1 MSHKNLVKRTG
12 ATCTEARGTCGPSA
26 VRGKA
31 VTFRAAGILAASAL
45 AVAATVLSTSPA
57 SAVAAVNS
65 ATQKKVLAEKSLKCG
80 VAGNLPGFSSVDGSG
95 EMRGIDADIC
105 RAIGAALGVKVS
117 FKSLNAKTRF
127 PALQS
132 GEIDVLVRNTTQT
145 ISRDVSLGFDFVGIN
160 YYDGQGF
167 MVKKSLGVKSAKEL
181 GGASV
186 CVQTGT
192 TTELNLND
200 YFARNN
206 LKFKAVVFETLEDTV
221 KAYESGRCD
230 VYTTDASGLAA
241 TRSALKDP
249 KEHVILPELISKEP
263 LGPLVRH
270 GDNEWADLIRWVF
283 NALVTAEE
291 KGITKAN
298 VNEMKAKSAD
308 PEVKRLLGGTGSIG
322 QSLGLDNDWA
332 LRAIAEVGNYG
343 EIFDRNLGPQTP
355 LGIDRGLNA
364 LWNQGGLLYSP
375 PFN

>member
-1 MSHKNLVKRTG
+1 MSYIQQCHSTKPYFARAVSAAILVFG
-12 ATCTEARGTCGPSA
+12 
-26 VRGKA
+26 VN
-31 VTFRAAGILAASAL
+31 FLILSHAW
-45 AVAATVLSTSPA
+45 AVAN
-57 SAVAAVNS
+57 VAS
-65 ATQKKVLAEKSLKCG
+65 ATQKKVLADKSLRCG
-80 VAGNLPGFSSVDGSG
+80 VAGNLPGFSFVDGAG
-95 EMRGIDADIC
+95 DMRGIDADIC
-105 RAIGAALGVKVS
+105 RAIAASLGVKVT

-132 GEIDVLVRNTTQT
+132 GEVDVLVRNTTQT
-145 ISRDVSLGFDFVGIN
+145 LSRDVSLGFDFVGIN

-167 MVKKSLGVKSAKEL
+167 MVKKALGVKSAKEL
-181 GGASV
+181 AGASV

-206 LKFKAVVFETLEDTV
+206 LKFKAVVFETLEDAV

-230 VYTTDASGLAA
+230 AYTTDASGLAA
-241 TRSALKDP
+241 TRSALKNP
-249 KEHVILPELISKEP
+249 TEHVILPELISKEP

-270 GDNEWADLIRWVF
+270 GDNEWADLVRWVF

-298 VNEMKAKSAD
+298 VKEMKKKSAD
-308 PEVKRLLGGTGSIG
+308 PEVKRLLGESGSIG
-322 QSLGLDNDWA
+322 ESLGLDNDWA
-332 LRAIAEVGNYG
+332 VRAIAEVGNYG

-355 LGIDRGLNA
+355 LAIERGLNA

>member
-1 MSHKNLVKRTG
+1 MSHKHEVKRTG
-12 ATCTEARGTCGPSA
+12 AARREECGTCETSA
-26 VRGKA
+26 HAKNLTFPMARSLSFAA
-31 VTFRAAGILAASAL
+31 V
-45 AVAATVLSTSPA
+45 AVAATGLLMSSA
-57 SAVAAVNS
+57 FAVATVDS
-65 ATQKKVLAEKSLKCG
+65 ATQKKVLSEKSLKCG

-132 GEIDVLVRNTTQT
+132 GEIDVLVRNTTHT
-145 ISRDVSLGFDFVGIN
+145 VSRDVSLGFDFVGIN

-200 YFARNN
+200 YFARNKM
-206 LKFKAVVFETLEDTV
+206 KFKAVVFETLEDTV

-241 TRSALKDP
+241 TRSALKVPQDH
-249 KEHVILPELISKEP
+249 EILPELISKEP

-270 GDNEWADLIRWVF
+270 GDNEWADVIRWVF

-291 KGITKAN
+291 KGITMAN
-298 VNEMKAKSAD
+298 VNEMKTKSAD
-308 PEVKRLLGGTGSIG
+308 PEVKRLLGVTGSIG
-322 QSLGLDNDWA
+322 ESLGLDNDWA

-343 EIFDRNLGPQTP
+343 EIFDRNLGPKTP
-355 LGIDRGLNA
+355 LGIERGLNA